1 MYNWYSYTN
10 WHMLYIVVLYL
21 KYWQYRLLPLTYTIY
36 IHNQAIGN
44 WTIQSYL
51 LPFSNKN
58 TQTNDIPLHYQLFS
72 RLPNFQFGYI
82 DKNIFIRNKVA
93 EQTVYSN
100 SHHEHED
107 LYTKEEEKSTFCQEC
122 PSQKVWIEPGS
133 FPKIQSQTQ
142 TAGLDSDPSILH
154 EFFVDEPKK
163 NLSEKDKPRFLARIY
178 SIKLLLN
185 KANLC
190 VVGWIWQNVT

>member
-1 MYNWYSYTN
+1 MTYHYTTN
-10 WHMLYIVVLYL
+10 YFQDFRI
-21 KYWQYRLLPLTYTIY
+21 
-36 IHNQAIGN
+36 
-44 WTIQSYL
+44 
-51 LPFSNKN
+51 SN
-58 TQTNDIPLHYQLFS
+58 L
-72 RLPNFQFGYI
+72 RYI

-122 PSQKVWIEPGS
+122 SSQKVRIEPGS
-133 FPKIQSQTQ
+133 FPKILSQTQ
-142 TAGLDSDPSILH
+142 TAGLDSDPSIVHDFLWMNQKRT
-154 EFFVDEPKK
+154 FLKK
-163 NLSEKDKPRFLARIY
+163 TNPVFLARIY

-190 VVGWIWQNVT
+190 VVG